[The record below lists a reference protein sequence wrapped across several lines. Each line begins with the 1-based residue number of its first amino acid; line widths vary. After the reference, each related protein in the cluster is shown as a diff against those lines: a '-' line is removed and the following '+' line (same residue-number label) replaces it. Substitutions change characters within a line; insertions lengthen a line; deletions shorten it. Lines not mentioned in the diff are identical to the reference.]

1 MSTYHQKQ
9 GVSSCEIAGAVAI
22 AVLHDLRV
30 NLFTFAGFPQVSV
43 SPSEAPNDQFTITLS
58 WTNKTGKTSTVA
70 FELAEKVAFN
80 AAKRFKK
87 EHTHDVNIF
96 EPVQKALAELE
107 CKNAR

>member
-1 MSTYHQKQ
+1 MSTYYQKQ
-9 GVSSCEIAGAVAI
+9 GVSSCEIAGAVAF

-43 SPSEAPNDQFTITLS
+43 SEAPNDQFTITLS

-70 FELAEKVAFN
+70 FELAEKVAFK

-87 EHTHDVNIF
+87 EHTHNVNIF